1 MNAKDMIIGLA
12 PWILFSLVASHLGPD
27 AAGWA
32 GLAAFA
38 AAAGLLLVS
47 VLQGRSIKILDAAG
61 AVTFGIISAIGFTG
75 GHAMDVWLTDYGR
88 GATTVIL
95 GLVMLVSAYT
105 VPFTEQYAR
114 ETVDPRYWSSPIFRA
129 KNKAISLLW
138 AGTIFAMAL
147 SHLIAGVLAGADAVS
162 GGHPGNVLLNWVI
175 PIVLIVFAVKR
186 TRRIADADTP
196 PAPVPA
202 GHAGPRP

>member
-12 PWILFSLVASHLGPD
+12 PWILFSLVASHLGPA

-38 AAAGLLLVS
+38 ASLALIAYS
-47 VLQGRSIKILDAAG
+47 VAQKRSIKILDAAG
-61 AVTFGIISAIGFTG
+61 AITFGIISVAGFLGGPAI
-75 GHAMDVWLTDYGR
+75 DQWLTDYGR

-95 GLVMLVSAYT
+95 GLVMLISAFT

-114 ETVDPRYWSSPIFRA
+114 ETVDRQYWSSPIFRA
-129 KNKAISLLW
+129 KNRSISLLW
-138 AGTIFAMAL
+138 AGVIFAMAA
-147 SHLIAGVLAGADAVS
+147 SHLVAGILASADTISGA
-162 GGHPGNVLLNWVI
+162 HPGNILLNWVI

-186 TRRIADADTP
+186 TQAIAERDDTP
-196 PAPVPA
+196 AAVSV
-202 GHAGPRP
+202 GR